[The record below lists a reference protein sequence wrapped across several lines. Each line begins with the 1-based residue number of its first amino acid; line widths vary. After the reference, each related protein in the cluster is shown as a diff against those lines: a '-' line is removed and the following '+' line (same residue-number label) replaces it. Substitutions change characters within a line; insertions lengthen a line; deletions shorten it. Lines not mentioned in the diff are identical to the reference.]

1 MGFYGINPE
10 GLIELANT
18 ADQYAQRVGLARSNT
33 DTVLRRRG
41 YLEAFGLDVHLA
53 ASQLALTAESEE
65 LRWRAGVMAGTQHVE
80 VTRRGLPAELG
91 LDRFAATAN
100 FTLDTWQDDY
110 ARWRL
115 ERMTA
120 RLAMARPEERAA
132 AFEVMTT
139 DDGDALVRLYPE
151 IMSVLDG
158 APPELRYAANRA
170 LIRAEM
176 TRLEEYADRLEET
189 TGIGITPTALR
200 PLIERIDE
208 YQRWLDED
216 RQILLFDPSGDGR
229 VVEVFGNLSDAARV
243 AVVVPGMANDIY
255 NFSNGD
261 GGFRTNA
268 RDLYDATSGLGIA
281 TVAWLGYDSPDNI
294 GATLRSAANQG
305 APSLQRFLRGID
317 PGEERTITVVAH
329 SYGTV
334 LAGTAARTGLEAD
347 NLVFVGSPGT
357 TLDAAD
363 EAELRDSG
371 RVWVALADKDPIAL
385 GISLSE
391 LPPFWVPPAFWV
403 PWLGTDMWNEGAE
416 ALWHGTNPADEEFG
430 AIRFTTDG
438 CSGHSSYFDAGS
450 LDNLAKIVAGLY
462 TDVDIISKPGSGGS
476 SW

>member
-10 GLIELANT
+10 GLIELADT

-41 YLEAFGLDVHLA
+41 YLEAFGLDGHLA

-110 ARWRL
+110 PRWRL

-158 APPELRYAANRA
+158 APPELRYAANRT
-170 LIRAEM
+170 LIRTEM
-176 TRLEEYADRLEET
+176 TRLEEYADRSKRRPG
-189 TGIGITPTALR
+189 GIMPTALR

-208 YQRWLDED
+208 YQRWLDEN

-229 VVEVFGNLSDAARV
+229 VVEVFGDLADA
-243 AVVVPGMANDIY
+243 PGLPWSCRGWPTASTTSAMA
-255 NFSNGD
+255 
-261 GGFRTNA
+261 
-268 RDLYDATSGLGIA
+268 
-281 TVAWLGYDSPDNI
+281 
-294 GATLRSAANQG
+294 
-305 APSLQRFLRGID
+305 
-317 PGEERTITVVAH
+317 
-329 SYGTV
+329 
-334 LAGTAARTGLEAD
+334 TAA
-347 NLVFVGSPGT
+347 
-357 TLDAAD
+357 
-363 EAELRDSG
+363 SG
-371 RVWVALADKDPIAL
+371 K
-385 GISLSE
+385 
-391 LPPFWVPPAFWV
+391 
-403 PWLGTDMWNEGAE
+403 
-416 ALWHGTNPADEEFG
+416 
-430 AIRFTTDG
+430 
-438 CSGHSSYFDAGS
+438 CQGS
-450 LDNLAKIVAGLY
+450 L
-462 TDVDIISKPGSGGS
+462 
-476 SW
+476 

>member
-1 MGFYGINPE
+1 
-10 GLIELANT
+10 
-18 ADQYAQRVGLARSNT
+18 
-33 DTVLRRRG
+33 
-41 YLEAFGLDVHLA
+41 
-53 ASQLALTAESEE
+53 
-65 LRWRAGVMAGTQHVE
+65 
-80 VTRRGLPAELG
+80 
-91 LDRFAATAN
+91 
-100 FTLDTWQDDY
+100 
-110 ARWRL
+110 
-115 ERMTA
+115 MTA

-294 GATLRSAANQG
+294 GATLRSAAN
-305 APSLQRFLRGID
+305 